1 MKTAK
6 PNRMVKKQSGGVA
19 QDWTGAGLFGAAV
32 AFIGLLLLFVYLN
45 AAGLEAENNRGAKLA
60 KEVAWLKTR
69 VANLEG
75 YTAHLE
81 AQIAGL
87 EFFDVVF
94 TGDQAEAM
102 RANYDRAVDQE
113 FNRIAN
119 GGRQ

>member
-1 MKTAK
+1 MSYCLYGFGRFT
-6 PNRMVKKQSGGVA
+6 VA
-19 QDWTGAGLFGAAV
+19 MAFAGLLILG
-32 AFIGLLLLFVYLN
+32 VYLN
-45 AAGLEAENNRGAKLA
+45 TVDIERGGVERARLA
-60 KEVAWLKTR
+60 KEVTWLKTR

-102 RANYDRAVDQE
+102 RWLYDAAVEAELD
-113 FNRIAN
+113 RIAKA
-119 GGRQ
+119 GGIEGQGQ